1 MREIELM
8 LNFLLVGFALS
19 DVTVRNNFVRFIW
32 SIFETNDHKILVL
45 FIFVNQIEEPK
56 VFSGF

>member
-8 LNFLLVGFALS
+8 LNFLLVGFALC

-56 VFSGF
+56 VFAGF